1 MRKSV
6 LSLVSLFAVSA
17 FACGG
22 APDAPAPL
30 QASDGGIAPSPTASG
45 SGSTELPDGGQV
57 LPGRDPR
64 PDADAGPTA
73 VPPPPPTKP
82 NEITEQFG
90 VFVSPSGQS
99 NASGTR
105 TAPLASIEAAI
116 ERAKNE
122 NKKKV
127 FVCEGS
133 YAETLTLADGV
144 SIEGRLD
151 CSAPDWKLDETKHV
165 DLAAPSSP
173 AIRAT
178 NITSATRID
187 GFRVA
192 SPDATTPSGSSIAVL
207 AVDSNGLTFANGM
220 ITAGNGM
227 KGDDGVEGEQLRQ
240 ESTASEARGA
250 SEAIAACFWFGVRC
264 TNANKW
270 SRPGASGSSARCLGV
285 DGREVSRSRGGT
297 GASTGAYYRVSFH
310 DAWVMVIAPV
320 PQEPGSG
327 TGADGGNGAN
337 GLEGSLSE
345 QGYRPGDGTRG
356 SSGEVGRGGDGAAVV
371 GPNGFALGADYWWG
385 RLGGGGGAGGCQGL
399 AGTPGKGGGAS
410 IGVLAL
416 RSPIQIVDAVVTS
429 ASGGQGGAGT
439 LGSDPTPG
447 LSTGETQGVAGNA
460 MNGSRGGVP
469 GVSGH
474 GAGGPSFA
482 VAHSGAS
489 PILTGTRASVGAGG
503 EAAAEQRKVV
513 LGVERVLPAGT
524 KGEALD
530 LKSF

>member
-1 MRKSV
+1 MEDVMRKSV

-64 PDADAGPTA
+64 PDADAGPTP

-90 VFVSPSGQS
+90 VFVSQSGQS

-151 CSAPDWKLDETKHV
+151 CASPDWKLDETKHV

-187 GFRVA
+187 GLRVA

-207 AVDSNGLTFANGM
+207 AVDSNGLTFANGT
-220 ITAGNGM
+220 ITAGNAM
-227 KGDDGVEGEQLRQ
+227 KGDDGVEAWPMMTAPRAAEAGMVEASCENRFACSSGRSGGLGARMECLGSDWRTLYVSEGGGGGGSGSYTRNTTGEPWAPI
-240 ESTASEARGA
+240 TAGFIAYSAGPGA
-250 SEAIAACFWFGVRC
+250 AAAGPQTTAVG
-264 TNANKW
+264 TA
-270 SRPGASGSSARCLGV
+270 GASGAGHF
-285 DGREVSRSRGGT
+285 DVS
-297 GASTGAYYRVSFH
+297 
-310 DAWVMVIAPV
+310 
-320 PQEPGSG
+320 
-327 TGADGGNGAN
+327 
-337 GLEGSLSE
+337 
-345 QGYRPGDGTRG
+345 GYVPGDALAGTSGGIGAGGKG
-356 SSGEVGRGGDGAAVV
+356 SDGTAPSSVPIFAGFRWGTSGA
-371 GPNGFALGADYWWG
+371 
-385 RLGGGGGAGGCQGL
+385 GGGAGGCPGL
-399 AGTPGKGGGAS
+399 AGTGGKGGGAS
-410 IGVLAL
+410 VGLLSI
-416 RSPIQIVDAVVTS
+416 RSAVQLDTMTVTS
-429 ASGGQGGAGT
+429 GQGGGAGSGTFGSAPSEGT
-439 LGSDPTPG
+439 LG
-447 LSTGETQGVAGNA
+447 GNA
-460 MNGSRGGVP
+460 AA
-469 GVSGH
+469 
-474 GAGGPSFA
+474 GAGQ
-482 VAHSGAS
+482 
-489 PILTGTRASVGAGG
+489 AGG
-503 EAAAEQRKVV
+503 EAGISPNGSAGPSYAMAHEGGAPRLTQTTSTAGAGGAGVDARSARGKTIPAA
-513 LGVERVLPAGT
+513 PAGESVPV
-524 KGEALD
+524 KAL
-530 LKSF
+530 